1 MAMGMPRAQRTISSP
16 STCPNNNILDE
27 LNGILKRVNTE
38 DLKADAETGTA
49 SNAEVAGKG
58 FPEQPGRN
66 PEPILRSIGVGR
78 RYVTCSFDS
87 YEGKPQIV
95 AACRSC
101 AAHPFDLV
109 LTGDTGTGKT
119 HLAVGVLRE
128 LVTNGHIHDAD
139 DARFVPVPE
148 LLADIRAC
156 YRPGGPD
163 ERDIMDR
170 YSRLKYLV
178 LDDLGAEKTSEWS
191 ISTLYLIIDRR
202 YRDMRPTIVTT
213 NLSVKEIPVVL
224 GQRIS
229 SRLTGGKIIEIK
241 AGDYRARR
249 FET

>member
-1 MAMGMPRAQRTISSP
+1 MEQQAISTP
-16 STCPNNNILDE
+16 STCPNNILDQ

-38 DLKADAETGTA
+38 NLKTDVKTGATSDAEMA
-49 SNAEVAGKG
+49 KKE

-87 YEGKPQIV
+87 YEGKPQII

-101 AAHPFDLV
+101 AANPFDLV

-128 LVTNGHIHDAD
+128 LVRNGRIRYAD

-213 NLSVKEIPVVL
+213 NLSMKEIPAIL

-249 FET
+249 FGA

>member
-1 MAMGMPRAQRTISSP
+1 MAIGMPRVEQQAISTP
-16 STCPNNNILDE
+16 STCPNNILDQ

-38 DLKADAETGTA
+38 NLKADAKTGAT
-49 SNAEVAGKG
+49 SDAEMAKKE
-58 FPEQPGRN
+58 FLEQPGRN

-101 AAHPFDLV
+101 GADPFDLV

-128 LVTNGHIHDAD
+128 LVRNGHIRYAD

-213 NLSVKEIPVVL
+213 NLSMKEIPAIL

-241 AGDYRARR
+241 AGDYRTKR
-249 FET
+249 FGA